1 MKNKTIT
8 YTLAIIV
15 LVLFTAYFGIK
26 EIVRTHINL
35 TESIAQVETYAKQ
48 DDWQKAYSL
57 AKEVQKDWERY
68 KLIINI
74 NYAESEHS
82 LFDEAL
88 NALVAG
94 SDVKDLPTVLA
105 NAENAK
111 RFWKNLNKIVPGP

>member
-1 MKNKTIT
+1 MKNRTIT

-26 EIVRTHINL
+26 EIVRTNINL
-35 TESIAQVETYAKQ
+35 TESIAQVEAYAKQ
-48 DDWQKAYSL
+48 DDWQKAHSL
-57 AKEVQKDWERY
+57 AKQVQNDWEKY
-68 KLIINI
+68 KLVINI

-82 LFDEAL
+82 LFNEAL

-94 SDVKDLPTVLA
+94 SEAKDLPTVLA

-111 RFWKNLNKIVPGP
+111 RFWQNLNRIVPGP